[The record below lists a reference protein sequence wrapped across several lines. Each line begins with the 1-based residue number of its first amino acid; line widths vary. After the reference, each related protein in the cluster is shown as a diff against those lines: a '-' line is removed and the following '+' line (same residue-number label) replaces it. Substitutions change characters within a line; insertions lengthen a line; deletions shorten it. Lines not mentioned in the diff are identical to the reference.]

1 MKSWKTTLAGLIALA
16 GPIAASLWPQHAAE
30 ILKISAIAGG
40 AGLVAARD
48 NNVSS
53 EQAGVKPAA
62 PPAPPSP

>member
-1 MKSWKTTLAGLIALA
+1 MKSWKTTLAGIIALL
-16 GPIAASLWPQHAAE
+16 GPIAASIWPQHAAE

-53 EQAGVKPAA
+53 EQAGATDHTPKP
-62 PPAPPSP
+62 